1 MAGDLVLCSKSQ
13 PLGDITR
20 ERKET
25 TMNVVRNRIE
35 AEREL
40 RKAQKT
46 LQNFEILSRGI
57 NAEITR
63 LHSIRLKSARA
74 ELERA
79 KQRVA
84 RAKELVR
91 LRIKVIKTSHKL

>member
-1 MAGDLVLCSKSQ
+1 L
-13 PLGDITR
+13 
-20 ERKET
+20 
-25 TMNVVRNRIE
+25 NVVRNRIE

-40 RKAQKT
+40 RKAQKV
-46 LQNFEILSRGI
+46 LKNFVISSKSN
-57 NAEITR
+57 NAEIAR

-91 LRIKVIKTSHKL
+91 LRTRVIRGRYANR